1 MLRSWESAD
10 KSIRKDVLKPGIFS
24 KKPTECSICNVIIK
38 NISITEASDEDLRE
52 EYHTEILDSEGEKE
66 LVVGDASAEIDRKVE
81 RALQMMNMY
90 EESLITLTLPVKR
103 HQYNVNGEL
112 ETTVRFE
119 IILSK
124 CERHKPI
131 WEWSAEEKYQISSK
145 YKEKGIELFK
155 DSRIV
160 DAFQKFS
167 RACKIL
173 ITLEPIPDPDLK
185 LEKQLESDIRYLRL
199 ILYNNMAMCQ
209 LSQKNYEHVV
219 SLCSKVLDRDQNNV
233 KALYRRGMAHGN
245 MMNNEKAVTDLKAAL
260 ILEPNNCAVKEQF
273 KIYNSKLQESIQR
286 SNEMVKRMFKS
297 KLTSHTYYM

>member
-10 KSIRKDVLKPGIFS
+10 KSIKKDVLKLGLFS
-24 KKPTECSICNVIIK
+24 KKPTECSTCNITVK
-38 NISITEASDEDLRE
+38 NISVTGASNEDLR

-66 LVVGDASAEIDRKVE
+66 LVIGDASAEVDQKVE
-81 RALQMMNMY
+81 RALQMMNVF
-90 EESLITLTLPVKR
+90 EESLITLTLSVK
-103 HQYNVNGEL
+103 QQGDASGEL
-112 ETTVRFE
+112 ITIKFE
-119 IILSK
+119 ITLNK

-131 WEWSAEEKYQISSK
+131 WEWSAEEKYQVSLK
-145 YKEKGIELFK
+145 YKERGIELFK
-155 DSRIV
+155 DFRII

-185 LEKQLESDIRYLRL
+185 LEKQLESDIKNLRL
-199 ILYNNMAMCQ
+199 TLYNNMAMCQ
-209 LSQKNYEHVV
+209 LNQKNYEHTV
-219 SLCSKVLDRDQNNV
+219 SLCTKILDRDQNNV
-233 KALYRRGMAHGN
+233 KALYRRGMAYGN

-286 SNEMVKRMFKS
+286 SNDMVKRMFKS
-297 KLTSHTYYM
+297 KLTHMYYM